1 MKRRGQLALTAA
13 ASVVTTLAALA
24 GAPPVSAGSAAPTFH
39 APSRADDP
47 AISDARSSDGSY
59 ANPHYA
65 NEPAL
70 AVAADGTTYVA
81 NQLGSQLSYTTDGGR
96 TWAHP
101 GGKQLLMKNVSG
113 CTPVSDIG
121 DVELATDNAGT
132 VFMADLQITNGP
144 ELDNG
149 IQPVVARSGDRFA
162 TYSGTCAAHQA
173 ASVDRE
179 WMAAYTPPGADAD
192 HSDVYLSYH
201 DFGPNYISV
210 NASHDGGRT
219 WSLPVPV
226 ITNGDAAL
234 SSACD
239 TVPAGTAVDPRNG
252 WVYVAWTSGP
262 NPANNATTGCNY
274 TQGTVF
280 NKFFVAVSKDR
291 GQTFTTT
298 LAFQGP
304 DTTAAEPSDMSEIFG
319 SIAVDRSGG
328 VYVAFPAYLQ
338 HEYDAFV
345 AYSPP
350 ADAAGTM
357 HFGPPHK
364 ASAPDVHTAYFARL
378 VAGDSGRIDVIY
390 LGSPVPNVVVTPQN
404 KVTYDGS
411 DPSKPNCQPE
421 VTSAGSQG
429 VRYPGKPCQLPAT
442 APWYLHLAQSLNATS
457 DTPAFTDVLMRQ
469 DAVHTGDIC
478 TLGIFCLDGD
488 DRDLADTN
496 DVRISST
503 GGAQVAYTAELADRS
518 HDEIDFQ
525 CQAGGPGLF
534 AGVRVKDCWKR

>member
-1 MKRRGQLALTAA
+1 MRRRSRLTLVA
-13 ASVVTTLAALA
+13 ASTVLAALA
-24 GAPPVSAGSAAPTFH
+24 GSPIARAGSAAPTFH

-47 AISDARSSDGSY
+47 SIGDAQYPS
-59 ANPHYA
+59 
-65 NEPAL
+65 EPAT
-70 AVAADGTTYVA
+70 VVGADGTRYVA
-81 NQLGSQLSYTTDGGR
+81 NQLGSQVSYTTDGGR

-101 GGKQLLMKNVSG
+101 GGQDMLANNVSG
-113 CTPVSDIG
+113 CTSVTDIG
-121 DVELATDNAGT
+121 DVDMAVDNAGT
-132 VFMADLQITNGP
+132 VFMADLQVTNGP

-149 IQPVVARSGDRFA
+149 IQPIVARTTDRFT

-179 WMAAYTPPGADAD
+179 WLAAYTAPGASPDQ
-192 HSDVYLSYH
+192 SDVYLSYH

-219 WSLPVPV
+219 WSTPVPV

-239 TVPAGTAVDPRNG
+239 TVPAGTAIDPRNG

-262 NPANNATTGCNY
+262 NPANNAATGCNY

-280 NKFFVAVSKDR
+280 NKFFVAVSKDG

-298 LAFQGP
+298 LAFAGP
-304 DTTAAEPSDMSEIFG
+304 DTTAPEPSDMSEIFG

-338 HEYDAFV
+338 HEYDAYV

-350 ADAAGTM
+350 ADGANM
-357 HFGPPHK
+357 LHFGAPNK
-364 ASAPDVHTAYFARL
+364 LNAPDVHTSYFVRV

-390 LGSPVPNVVVTPQN
+390 LGSPVQNVVATPAN
-404 KVTYDGS
+404 KVAYDGS

-429 VRYPGKPCQLPAT
+429 VRYPGKPCELPAT

-457 DTPAFTDVLMRQ
+457 RSPSFADVLLRP

-496 DVRISST
+496 DVRIDST
-503 GGAQVAYTAELADRS
+503 GGAQVAYTYEVPDRS
-518 HDEIDFQ
+518 RKEIDFQ
-525 CQAGGPGLF
+525 CQAGGPGLY
-534 AGVRVKDCWKR
+534 ADVKVRDCQRRR